1 MAMNEGTEPGTPSPN
16 ENQARYIRSTCDYI
30 DRLLTDIEGVLNA
43 SASGSVFPR
52 YSADLTPLQRQ
63 AIEDFIARLR
73 ARLIPILDDLGIA
86 RDRPAV
92 PASRA
97 IRGSLIAIDIAAEE
111 LRPKHVRAYG
121 EVSGGMATELEDI
134 AGELHGLIGR
144 LDRDLS
150 EAAGD
155 GREE

>member
-1 MAMNEGTEPGTPSPN
+1 MNEGTEPGTPSPN
-16 ENQARYIRSTCDYI
+16 EHQARYIRSTCEYI
-30 DRLLTDIEGVLNA
+30 DRLLTDIEAVLNA

-63 AIEDFIARLR
+63 TIEDFVACLR
-73 ARLIPILDDLGIA
+73 ARLVRILDDQSIA
-86 RDRPAV
+86 RTRPAV

-97 IRGSLIAIDIAAEE
+97 IRGSLTAIEIAAEE

-121 EVSGGMATELEDI
+121 EVSGRMAAELEGI
-134 AGELHGLIGR
+134 AGELHGLLGR
-144 LDRDLS
+144 LDRALD

>member
-1 MAMNEGTEPGTPSPN
+1 MDEGTESGTPSPN
-16 ENQARYIRSTCDYI
+16 EHQARYIRSTCEYI
-30 DRLLTDIEGVLNA
+30 DRLLTDIEGVLNT

-52 YSADLTPLQRQ
+52 YSADLTPLQRET
-63 AIEDFIARLR
+63 IEDFIARLR
-73 ARLIPILDDLGIA
+73 ARLVRILDDQGIA

-121 EVSGGMATELEDI
+121 EVSGGMTAELESI
-134 AGELHGLIGR
+134 AGELHDILGR
-144 LDRDLS
+144 LDRDLD

-155 GREE
+155 DL

>member
-1 MAMNEGTEPGTPSPN
+1 MNEGTEPGTPSPN
-16 ENQARYIRSTCDYI
+16 EHQARYIRSTCEYI
-30 DRLLTDIEGVLNA
+30 DRLLTDIEGVLDA
-43 SASGSVFPR
+43 STSGSVFPR
-52 YSADLTPLQRQ
+52 YSDDLTPVQRET
-63 AIEDFIARLR
+63 IENFIAPLR
-73 ARLIPILDDLGIA
+73 ARLVRILDDQGIA

-121 EVSGGMATELEDI
+121 EVSGGMAAELEGI
-134 AGELHGLIGR
+134 AGELHDLIGR
-144 LDRDLS
+144 LDRDLG

-155 GREE
+155 DGEE

>member
-1 MAMNEGTEPGTPSPN
+1 MNEDTEPGTTSPN
-16 ENQARYIRSTCDYI
+16 EHQARYIRSTCEYI
-30 DRLLTDIEGVLNA
+30 DRLLIDIESILNA
-43 SASGSVFPR
+43 SASGSAFPR
-52 YSADLTPLQRQ
+52 YSSDLTSLQRR
-63 AIEDFIARLR
+63 AIEDVIARLR
-73 ARLIPILDDLGIA
+73 ARLVRILDDLGIA
-86 RDRPAV
+86 RVRPAV

-111 LRPKHVRAYG
+111 LRPKYVRRYG
-121 EVSGGMATELEDI
+121 DIPRGMATELEDI